1 MALGIP
7 RLRWLF
13 TRQRNSHNVS
23 QQPSFFFLGGAVEV
37 LAGGAVGSGA
47 GATLGSAGVATDEAS
62 VLEAC
67 GEPPKNFA
75 TCA

>member
-23 QQPSFFFLGGAVEV
+23 QQPSFFFWAALLKCWPEAPLKWSGRHPGG
-37 LAGGAVGSGA
+37 
-47 GATLGSAGVATDEAS
+47 AGVATDEAS